1 MASRFFSY
9 AKVAFY
15 STLVSIRVNK
25 IAKSYGIVSAGN
37 FKNIKIGKGVVFN
50 GDVYIQARGKV
61 EIGSNVVLSRNTSIF
76 DAGLDTETLS
86 KHVIN
91 PVIIGNNCWLGANV
105 IILPGV
111 ELGNGVVVA
120 AGSVVTKS
128 FTDNVI
134 IGGNPAVFIK
144 NRNDY
149 N

>member
-1 MASRFFSY
+1 MVRRFVSY
-9 AKVAFY
+9 TKVAFY
-15 STLVSIRVNK
+15 SALVSIRVNK
-25 IAKSYGIVSAGN
+25 IAKSHGKVQAGN

-50 GDVYIQARGKV
+50 DGVYIQARGKV

-91 PVIIGNNCWLGANV
+91 PVLIGNNCWLGANV

-111 ELGNGVVVA
+111 ELGDDVIVA

-128 FTDNVI
+128 FANNLI

-144 NRNDY
+144 RRSN
-149 N
+149 

>member
-1 MASRFFSY
+1 MGSRLFSY

-25 IAKSYGIVSAGN
+25 IAKSHGIVSAGN

-50 GDVYIQARGKV
+50 GGVYIQARGKV

-76 DAGLDTETLS
+76 DAGLDIETLS
-86 KHVIN
+86 KHIIK
-91 PVIIGNNCWLGANV
+91 PVIIGSNCWLGANV

-111 ELGNGVVVA
+111 ELGEGVVVA

-128 FTDNVI
+128 FNDNVI

-144 NRNDY
+144 NRNS
-149 N
+149 NN